1 VYFSMPCSS
10 CGKTLKVRDELVGR
24 RARCPHCRATI
35 TIARAVP
42 AGPADPLASDP
53 LSGGDPAG
61 ADPLAGDP
69 LAGGTAADPFASD
82 PFAGATPAE
91 TQPVRPGPTAP
102 KTGAAKGATGG
113 APKSVAASGNGLFST
128 GASTNVNVFKS
139 LLLGIGAAL
148 AFYALLYPIAW
159 KDGRLTYLGRL
170 FIGNSPMDQ
179 GGWVPI
185 VEVLLF
191 FWAGAMLVEKYFKIR
206 RQRRS
211 LMFDVLPSQQGEKI
225 TEDNL
230 DGFVEHINALPGDA
244 AGSFLVTRCLRGLE
258 HFRAR
263 RSAADTATMLAS
275 QSEIDTASVDASY
288 TLFHVFVW
296 AIPILGFLGTVIGVS
311 SAVGGFTNTLES
323 SSDIGALKEGL
334 KSITGGLGTAFD
346 TTLIALSMAMIL
358 TFPISS
364 LQKMEGDVLAQV
376 DEYTNEYLLR
386 RLEDGRGGAT
396 TGGGASSGEVQRL
409 LETALA
415 KHRAEFAAWHE
426 ELKGIGSRLAG
437 DLHESWRTID
447 ERQLERLRQTE
458 ETLGRFVDQVAAIG
472 GEVSRQVGTAW
483 NEVNGKLVEEQV
495 RRAGEAAQIQ
505 AVLDGGSRH
514 AAALGQNLER
524 LAAVIEQL
532 GGQPILVEE
541 RPRRRWFF
549 GGRGNGHERG

>member
-1 VYFSMPCSS
+1 VYFSMSCSH

-24 RARCPHCRATI
+24 RARCPHCRTTI
-35 TIARAVP
+35 TIARTAP
-42 AGPADPLASDP
+42 AAADPLAADP
-53 LSGGDPAG
+53 LGGANPLGGDPVG
-61 ADPLAGDP
+61 GDP
-69 LAGGTAADPFASD
+69 LGGGSADPFAGD
-82 PFAGATPAE
+82 PFGSDAAAGPQPAKPAAAARPAAARRATAAKTAPAA
-91 TQPVRPGPTAP
+91 PTA
-102 KTGAAKGATGG
+102 
-113 APKSVAASGNGLFST
+113 NGLFST

-139 LLLGIGAAL
+139 LLFGIGGAL
-148 AFYALLYPIAW
+148 AFYALLYPIAYR
-159 KDGRLTYLGRL
+159 DGRLTYLGRL

-179 GGWVPI
+179 GGWVPL

-191 FWAGAMLVEKYFKIR
+191 FWAGAMLVEKFFKIR

-211 LMFDVLPSQQGEKI
+211 LMFDVLPTQHGETI

-230 DGFVEHINALPGDA
+230 DGFVNNIHSLPADA

-275 QSEIDTASVDASY
+275 QSEIDTASVEASY

-364 LQKMEGDVLAQV
+364 LQKMEGDVLSQV

-396 TGGGASSGEVQRL
+396 AGGGASSGEVQRL
-409 LETALA
+409 LEKALA
-415 KHRAEFAAWHE
+415 KHRVEFAAWHE
-426 ELKGIGSRLAG
+426 ELKGLGTKLAG
-437 DLHESWRTID
+437 DLHTSWQSID

-458 ETLGRFVDQVAAIG
+458 DTLGKFIDKVAAIG
-472 GEVSRQVGTAW
+472 GEVGEQVHAAW
-483 NEVNGKLVEEQV
+483 GEVNGKFAEEQA

-505 AVLDGGSRH
+505 EVLDGGSRY
-514 AAALGQNLER
+514 AAALGENLER
-524 LAAVIEQL
+524 LAMVIEQL

-541 RPRRRWFF
+541 RPRRWWPF
-549 GGRGNGHERG
+549 GARSNGNGR